1 MAKMMKSMM
10 KKMVTAM
17 KAKKMMKSMAKKK
30 STMMRRKAMKK
41 SVIAKGYKTRAGANR
56 AVFEGRKM
64 KTVGGLK
71 KDALVKNK
79 NGKIVS
85 KKASAKGKANKWIKA
100 VSKARASLKLKG
112 FAPIGGKTAAGQ
124 KFLKLAKSFY
134 KK

>member
-1 MAKMMKSMM
+1 MKAMKAMKSM
-10 KKMVTAM
+10 KK
-17 KAKKMMKSMAKKK
+17 
-30 STMMRRKAMKK
+30 RAMKK
-41 SVIAKGYKTRAGANR
+41 SVVAKGYKTRAGANR

-64 KTVGGLK
+64 RTVGGLK
-71 KDALVKNK
+71 KDSLIKNK
-79 NGKIVS
+79 NGRIVS

>member
-1 MAKMMKSMM
+1 MMKSMM
-10 KKMVTAM
+10 KKMASAM
-17 KAKKMMKSMAKKK
+17 KMKKTMKAMKMKKSMA
-30 STMMRRKAMKK
+30 MRKKAMKK

-71 KDALVKNK
+71 KDNLVKNK

-85 KKASAKGKANKWIKA
+85 KKASAKGKQNKWIKA
-100 VSKARASLKLKG
+100 VAKARASLKIKG
-112 FAPIGGKTAAGQ
+112 FSPVGGKTAAGQ
-124 KFLKLAKSFY
+124 KLLKLAKSFY

>member
-1 MAKMMKSMM
+1 MKM
-10 KKMVTAM
+10 
-17 KAKKMMKSMAKKK
+17 KK

-71 KDALVKNK
+71 KDSLVKNK

-85 KKASAKGKANKWIKA
+85 KKASLKGKKNKWMA
-100 VSKARASLKLKG
+100 ACAKARANLKLKG
-112 FAPIGGKTAAGQ
+112 FSPIGGKS
-124 KFLKLAKSFY
+124 KLYTFGVLILNILYFSFVY
-134 KK
+134 RTLAPIHI

>member
-1 MAKMMKSMM
+1 
-10 KKMVTAM
+10 
-17 KAKKMMKSMAKKK
+17 MKSMAKKK

-100 VSKARASLKLKG
+100 VSKARSSLKLKG

-134 KK
+134 